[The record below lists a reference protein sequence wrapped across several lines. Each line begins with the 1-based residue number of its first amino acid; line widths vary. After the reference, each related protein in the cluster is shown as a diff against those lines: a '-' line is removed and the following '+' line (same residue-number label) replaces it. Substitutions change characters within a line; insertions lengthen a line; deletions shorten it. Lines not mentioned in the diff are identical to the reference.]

1 MIELDD
7 ITGPDS
13 SRRDRERREN
23 RKARFREI
31 RDELGMSVDE
41 ISVRVDCA
49 TSSWYRWE
57 SEGVLPRSMWLHRI
71 HRLTGHDLSW
81 LRGE

>member
-7 ITGPDS
+7 IPS
-13 SRRDRERREN
+13 ANPEVDRRREN
-23 RKARFREI
+23 RKQRFRAI
-31 RDELGMSVDE
+31 RDELGLSVDE

-49 TSSWYRWE
+49 SSSWYRWE